1 MICPGIIRGILEKIQ
16 KHVSLHTSWGYDI
29 PSYFASYFIAIA
41 KHVTKNNLLAKYS
54 LKNEIIGE

>member
-1 MICPGIIRGILEKIQ
+1 MICPGIVRGILEKIQ

-41 KHVTKNNLLAKYS
+41 KHVTKK
-54 LKNEIIGE
+54 